1 MPVVGPLAAGIVAI
15 GAGLTVDW
23 QTGAGAAIA
32 VFGLRLAQD
41 YVIGPRVLGH
51 AVGLS
56 PLVVLVTVST
66 VGLLFG
72 GAYVLLATPLAA
84 VLVTLM
90 DVIVLDR
97 DPADEDVPGL
107 IFTSGDAED

>member
-1 MPVVGPLAAGIVAI
+1 M
-15 GAGLTVDW
+15 
-23 QTGAGAAIA
+23 
-32 VFGLRLAQD
+32 FGLRLAQD

-72 GAYVLLATPLAA
+72 AAYVLLATPLAA
-84 VLVTLM
+84 VLATLM

-97 DPADEDVPGL
+97 DPGDQDVPAV
-107 IFTSGDAED
+107 IFSSGDSES